1 MKITDFNIRINKE
14 NVLELIDCYADS
26 PVYDEVSADLEEIIP
41 IAYEMLTPV
50 AVLKF
55 GDFSKYES
63 IEHGTG
69 EGKALFC
76 IESVGEEIS
85 RLAADFF
92 DRGNYVKGMLADAI
106 ADDCL
111 FQLDHLLEERVKAI
125 CKEKNYGV
133 IKRLEAPQDVP
144 IEIQKTA
151 WEVTRAE
158 EEIGLKIKESYMLD
172 PIKSNCQVYLLQEG
186 CNEFRTEHDCSRC
199 PKTECKMRHC
209 DKVLITVQKEDT
221 TVSIEGNCGQTLL
234 EIFRNTNIYIDA
246 ICAGRGTCGKC
257 KVQFLEGCPIPTKE
271 DENFFTEEEVANGWR
286 LACKAII
293 QRECVVSIE
302 MSGEEKYAVVTE
314 YASERKPQQSAEK
327 SYYGIAVDIGTTT
340 IAMQLLEL
348 HSKTIEDTYTAIN
361 RQRSYGADV
370 ISRIQASN
378 EGKKE
383 RLRQSILEDL
393 EQGIEE
399 LHSRNHVTVKEIGIS
414 GNTTMISLLMGYSC
428 EGLGA
433 YPFTPVNIDAV
444 EADYFT
450 IFGNHRHTCKLRILP
465 GISAFVGGDIT
476 AGLLACGFDRKE
488 KVSILVDLG
497 TNGEMAIGNQ
507 DKIFVTSTAAGPAFE
522 GGNIICGTGSIPGAI
537 SHVTYKNN
545 GFELET
551 IGNQEA
557 SGICG
562 TGVIDIT
569 YELLKQKLI
578 DETGLLNDKF
588 FEDGILLAKSKES
601 EIRFYQKDIR
611 EIQLAK
617 AAIRAGLETL
627 LVNYGVGY
635 DEIDD
640 IYIAGGFGYKMD
652 IDKAIGIGLF
662 PKACKNKLKA
672 IGNSSLKGN
681 LSYLTEKDAKERMR
695 KITQLSEEVSL
706 AASSTFYELY
716 LQHMCF
722 SEK

>member
-1 MKITDFNIRINKE
+1 MKLTDFDIRINKE
-14 NVLELIDCYADS
+14 NVLRLIDCYADS
-26 PVYDEVSADLEEIIP
+26 PVYEEVAADLEEILP
-41 IAYEMLTPV
+41 EAYQKLSPS
-50 AVLKF
+50 AVLEF

-63 IEHGTG
+63 IEYGTG

-76 IESVGEEIS
+76 IESVGEDIS
-85 RLAADFF
+85 RLSATFF
-92 DRGNYVKGMLADAI
+92 DKGNYVKGMLADAI

-111 FQLDHLLEERVKAI
+111 FQLDRRLEKRVKAI

-172 PIKSNCQVYLLQEG
+172 PVKSNCQVYLLQEG

-199 PKTECKMRHC
+199 SKTDCKMRHC
-209 DKVLITVQKEDT
+209 DKVLITVHKEDT

-234 EIFRNTNIYIDA
+234 EIFRNANIYIDA

-257 KVQFLEGCPIPTKE
+257 KVKFLEGCPVPTKE
-271 DENFFTEEEVANGWR
+271 DENFFTEEELADGWR
-286 LACKAII
+286 LACKAVI

-314 YASERKPQQSAEK
+314 YASERKTKQPVEK
-327 SYYGIAVDIGTTT
+327 SHYGIVVDIGTTT

-378 EGKKE
+378 EGENE

-399 LHSRNHVTVKEIGIS
+399 LHSRNHVAVKEIGIS

-433 YPFTPVNIDAV
+433 YPFTSVNIDAV

-450 IFGNHRHTCKLRILP
+450 IFGNHRHTCKVRILP

-537 SHVTYKNN
+537 SHITYKNN

-551 IGNQEA
+551 IGKQEA

-578 DETGLLNDKF
+578 DETGLLNDKL

-627 LVNYGVGY
+627 LVNYGIGY
-635 DEIDD
+635 DEIDN

-681 LSYLTEKDAKERMR
+681 LIYLTEKDAKERMR
-695 KITQLSEEVSL
+695 KITQSSEEISL

>member
-172 PIKSNCQVYLLQEG
+172 PIKSNCQVYLLQED

-209 DKVLITVQKEDT
+209 DKVLITVQKEDM

-234 EIFRNTNIYIDA
+234 EIFRNANVYIDA

-271 DENFFTEEEVANGWR
+271 DENFFTEEELANGWR

-293 QRECVVSIE
+293 QRECVVSIK

-314 YASERKPQQSAEK
+314 YASERKSQQSAEK

-551 IGNQEA
+551 IGKQEA

-681 LSYLTEKDAKERMR
+681 LIYLTEKDAKERMR

>member
-257 KVQFLEGCPIPTKE
+257 KVQFLEGCPISTKE
-271 DENFFTEEEVANGWR
+271 DENFFTEEELANGWR

-293 QRECVVSIE
+293 QRQCVVSIE

-551 IGNQEA
+551 IGKQEA

-681 LSYLTEKDAKERMR
+681 LIYLTEKDAKERMR